1 MGIACMR
8 FYAVED
14 RLRDAITE
22 CRTRIRAEVAID
34 FTGTGIFV
42 TVPESHILEL
52 EITSLREETG
62 GTITW
67 GKVVLDN
74 ETGSYCPR
82 AFDTYR
88 PDYNKYNG
96 LAQQDGNG
104 NLRPDR
110 QIRIS
115 YTTGQ
120 DIPFVKRFL
129 LYVDRNGF
137 QQTATGYKG
146 RVCGVGLVD
155 LASRLKETD
164 KEKDWTNP
172 EVIVHSVICD
182 KEFPSSSIVHQIA
195 ARAGLGVMD
204 IDCSTVSEYLP
215 YVRLTRSVWDEL
227 SDLARTYNAHLET
240 ALEKPLIFVNTEDE
254 VQYTFDN
261 TNTTHMRMYD
271 LKSQYRN
278 TLRFRWTRYREF
290 AGKELWRYADPPVV
304 YTGNL
309 KPTYPFLLDGE
320 KREIEQEGY
329 SARYTVTTDEGKTL
343 SVVYAENVDDLAAF
357 TASMETDGPAL
368 TIGRYDVTTLRD
380 RASIRLDTESNTV
393 LLSARIHG
401 DAIAGEANFS
411 HYIDD
416 PAEVARE
423 GTVARNITTPY
434 LSESLRDGS
443 PYYRHYAAFLLARLK
458 RPRKGFFLKT
468 NRAVFNARVGAPVR
482 VALSDGLASERA
494 EIVQMELRYKAR
506 EAFVAAFFV
515 EED

>member
-1 MGIACMR
+1 MR

-14 RLRDAITE
+14 RLREAIAE
-22 CRTRIRAEVAID
+22 CRTRVRAEVAID
-34 FTGTGIFV
+34 FTGTGVFV
-42 TVPESHILEL
+42 PVPENQILEL
-52 EITSLREETG
+52 EITSLREEAG

-74 ETGSYCPR
+74 ETGTWCPR
-82 AFDTYR
+82 FFDTYR

-96 LAQQDGNG
+96 LAQEDGIG
-104 NLRPDR
+104 NLRPER
-110 QIRIS
+110 QVRIS

-129 LYVDRNGF
+129 LYVDANGF
-137 QQTATGYKG
+137 QQTATGYRG
-146 RVCGVGLVD
+146 RVCEVGLVD

-182 KEFPSSSIVHQIA
+182 KEFPAASIVHQIA

-204 IDCSTVSEYLP
+204 IDCSTVREYLP

-227 SDLARTYNAHLET
+227 SDLARIYNAHLET
-240 ALEKPLIFVNTEDE
+240 ALEKPLVFVNTEDD

-261 TNTTHMRMYD
+261 TNATHIRMYD
-271 LKSQYRN
+271 LRNQYRN

-290 AGKELWRYADPPVV
+290 TGKELWHYTDPPVV
-304 YTGNL
+304 YAGNL
-309 KPTYPFLLDGE
+309 KPTYPFVLDGE

-329 SARYTVTTDEGKTL
+329 SARYTVTTDEGKSL
-343 SVVYAENVDDLAAF
+343 SVVYAENVDDLATF
-357 TASMETDGPAL
+357 TANMETERPAL
-368 TIGRYDVTTLRD
+368 TVGRYDVTTLRD
-380 RASIRLDTESNTV
+380 RAGIRLDTESNTV

-401 DAIAGEANFS
+401 DAIAGETNFS

-434 LSESLRDGS
+434 LSESLRDGI

-482 VALSDGLASERA
+482 VALGDGLVSERA
-494 EIVQMELRYKAR
+494 EIVRMELRYKAR
-506 EAFVAAFFV
+506 EAFVATFFV